1 MADVLATGGAPL
13 PPALLPGDRVA
24 VVALSSPVPEDRLD
38 AGLAVLRGWGLE
50 VVEARGLRGRHPDL
64 PYLAG
69 SDEERAAAFMSAWTD
84 PDVGAV
90 LVGRGG
96 YGVPRILDLLD
107 WDALAA
113 AGPRTLVGFSDVT
126 PLLHAV
132 VARLGYAAVHGPAVT
147 GIGDGAP
154 ASRDSVRDLL
164 LGPAGERVV
173 ADDLEVLVVGS
184 ASGPLVGG
192 NLALLAACPGDLL
205 PARGAVVLLEDVD
218 ESPHRLDRALT
229 TLLRSGWL
237 DDAAAVVLG
246 GFTRCGDPDVVRGL
260 LLDRLGGLG
269 VPVVAGAP
277 VGHDEPNVAVPIGA
291 TAHLDGT
298 QLRVDVA
305 RLRWGRGEGTPGE
318 PDVPS
323 IGSAQT
329 SHFGTRF
336 SHMRPRPQ

>member
-1 MADVLATGGAPL
+1 MHPL
-13 PPALLPGDRVA
+13 PAALAPGDRVA

-38 AGLAVLRGWGLE
+38 AGLAVLRSWDLD
-50 VVEARGLRGRHPDL
+50 VVEAPGLRAQHPGL

-69 SDEERAAAFMSAWTD
+69 TDEERAAAFTSAWTD
-84 PDVGAV
+84 PVTRAV

-132 VARLGYAAVHGPAVT
+132 VRRLGYAAVHGPAVT
-147 GIGDGAP
+147 GLGDGHDS
-154 ASRDSVRDLL
+154 SRASVRDLL
-164 LGPAGERVV
+164 TGPSGERVV
-173 ADDLEVLVVGS
+173 ATDLDVLVPGD

-192 NLALLAACPGDLL
+192 NLALLAACPDDLL
-205 PARGAVVLLEDVD
+205 PASGALVLLEDVD
-218 ESPHRLDRALT
+218 ETPHRLDRTLT

-237 DDAAAVVLG
+237 DDAAGVVLG
-246 GFTRCGDPDVVRGL
+246 GFTRCGDDQVVRAL

-277 VGHDEPNVAVPIGA
+277 IGHDEPNLAVPIGA
-291 TAHLDGT
+291 TAHLSGT
-298 QLRVDVA
+298 QLHVEVQ
-305 RLRWGRGEGTPGE
+305 RL
-318 PDVPS
+318 
-323 IGSAQT
+323 
-329 SHFGTRF
+329 TR
-336 SHMRPRPQ
+336 RE

>member
-69 SDEERAAAFMSAWTD
+69 SDQERAAAFMSAWTD
-84 PDVGAV
+84 PDVRAV

-96 YGVPRILDLLD
+96 YGVPRVLDLLD
-107 WDALAA
+107 WDALGAV
-113 AGPRTLVGFSDVT
+113 GPRTLVGFSDVT

-147 GIGDGAP
+147 GIGDGAQ

-173 ADDLEVLVVGS
+173 AADLEVLVAGS
-184 ASGPLVGG
+184 AQGPLVGG

-218 ESPHRLDRALT
+218 ESPHRLDRTLT

-237 DDAAAVVLG
+237 DGAVAVVLG
-246 GFTRCGDPDVVRGL
+246 GFTRCGDADVVRAL
-260 LLDRLGGLG
+260 LLDRLGALG
-269 VPVVAGAP
+269 VPLVAGAP
-277 VGHDEPNVAVPIGA
+277 VGHDEPNLAVPIGA
-291 TAHLDGT
+291 TAHLDGA
-298 QLRVDVA
+298 QLRIDVA
-305 RLRWGRGEGTPGE
+305 RLAARE
-318 PDVPS
+318 
-323 IGSAQT
+323 
-329 SHFGTRF
+329 
-336 SHMRPRPQ
+336 